1 MQERNT
7 QYIYIVL
14 SRTQTGVARMLR
26 TFGRLEYNH
35 VAISLDRDFTEL
47 YSFARSEQYGF
58 LTGRLVHETT
68 DRYLVNGKR
77 GVPILVYKL
86 PVTEEELDWIRGT
99 IDEIMA
105 DPQFVYN
112 FFSVLTYP
120 VLGGFST
127 YKAFSCIEFVAYIL
141 QHLGYDIEK
150 PLFEYRPD
158 DLQPL
163 LEDYL
168 CYDGSLQ
175 NYTPVRTASEDYF
188 RPLTMAL
195 IISSAAV
202 CWMLLRRKVPWGYRP
217 RTSI

>member
-1 MQERNT
+1 MNT
-7 QYIYIVL
+7 QYIYVVL
-14 SRTQTGVARMLR
+14 SRTQTGVARVLR
-26 TFGRLEYNH
+26 TFGGLEYNH

-47 YSFARSEQYGF
+47 YSFARSEQYGY

-68 DRYLVNGKR
+68 DRYLVNGEK
-77 GVPILVYKL
+77 GVPILVYRL
-86 PVTEEELDWIRGT
+86 PVTREELDWIRGT
-99 IDEIMA
+99 IREIME
-105 DPQFVYN
+105 DSQFIYN

-141 QHLGYDIEK
+141 RYLGYDIER

-158 DLQPL
+158 DLQYL
-163 LEDYL
+163 LEEYL

-188 RPLTMAL
+188 RPLTMTL
-195 IISSAAV
+195 VISSIAAM
-202 CWMLLRRKVPWGYRP
+202 WLLLSRVVPWGSRP
-217 RTSI
+217 EAGVQ

>member
-1 MQERNT
+1 MEQSSTHN
-7 QYIYIVL
+7 IYIVL
-14 SRTQTGVARMLR
+14 SRTQTRIARVLR
-26 TFGRLEYNH
+26 IFGGLDYNH
-35 VAISLDRDFTEL
+35 VAISLDREFKEL

-68 DRYLVNGKR
+68 DRYLVNGEK
-77 GVPILVYKL
+77 GIPILVYKL
-86 PVTEEELDWIRGT
+86 PVTEDELNWIREK
-99 IDEIMA
+99 IHEIME

-127 YKAFSCIEFVAYIL
+127 DKAFSCIEFVAYIL
-141 QHLGYDIEK
+141 QHLGYEIDK

-158 DLQPL
+158 DLQEL
-163 LEDYL
+163 LKDYL

-188 RPLTMAL
+188 RPLTLAL
-195 IISSAAV
+195 VVSSAAV
-202 CWMLLRRKVPWGYRP
+202 CWMLLQRKAPWGRYP
-217 RTSI
+217 RTIE